1 MIPAFELSVLN
12 ILLVAITSYLI
23 GSVPFGL
30 ILAKLLGLGN
40 LRDIG
45 SGNIGATN
53 VLRTG
58 NKLAAILTLV
68 FDLGKGA
75 LAVLTASLFYGEAA
89 AQIAGLASFLGHCF
103 PVWLKFKGGKGVAT
117 FIGILLALYWPAGI
131 LTCLTWLSTAFISRI
146 SSLSALISSAA
157 SIFWI
162 WLLDKPDTVFVITTL
177 TIFIWLRHRNNI
189 SRIIAGTET
198 KINK

>member
-117 FIGILLALYWPAGI
+117 FIGILLAFYWPAGI

-162 WLLDKPDTVFVITTL
+162 WLLDKPDAVFVITTL

>member
-103 PVWLKFKGGKGVAT
+103 PVWLKFKGGKGVAVYLGT
-117 FIGILLALYWPAGI
+117 II
-131 LTCLTWLSTAFISRI
+131 FISFKCAVI
-146 SSLSALISSAA
+146 FGLIWIITLFIYKFSSLSSIVSALFVFIYSVFLNNFSLSLYVIIALI
-157 SIFWI
+157 IMLFTHKENI
-162 WLLDKPDTVFVITTL
+162 VR
-177 TIFIWLRHRNNI
+177 LRNK
-189 SRIIAGTET
+189 TEN
-198 KINK
+198 KIKF

>member
-12 ILLVAITSYLI
+12 VISVAITSYLI

-30 ILAKLLGLGN
+30 ILAKLMGLGN

-58 NKLAAILTLV
+58 NKLAAILTLA

-75 LAVLTASLFYGEAA
+75 LAVLRASLFCGEAA

-117 FIGILLALYWPAGI
+117 FIGILLALSWPAGI
-131 LTCLTWLSTAFISRI
+131 LICLTWLSTAFISRI
-146 SSLSALISSAA
+146 SSLSALISSAT

-162 WLLDKPDTVFVITTL
+162 WFLDKPDAVFVITIL
-177 TIFIWLRHRNNI
+177 TIFIWLRHKNNI
-189 SRIIAGTET
+189 LRIIAGKET